1 PLALLVDREGPVV
14 QFLPVERADDRL
26 REGTH
31 GGDLGGAQRPVPR
44 EGGEFGHGILARVE
58 HHHVHRRRSLP
69 HLLPPHAR
77 PGTRRGPRQPGGVQG
92 TVRTSRPRTSPASS
106 RRWASAV
113 LDSGSRPAIRGRHGD
128 SRSSRPTAR
137 AARARSLTPAL
148 LIANPTMLASL
159 V

>member
-1 PLALLVDREGPVV
+1 PTPLV
-14 QFLPVERADDRL
+14 
-26 REGTH
+26 
-31 GGDLGGAQRPVPR
+31 GA
-44 EGGEFGHGILARVE
+44 GFGHVILPRVGQD
-58 HHHVHRRRSLP
+58 HGHRRRSLP
-69 HLLPPHAR
+69 PLLPPPAR
-77 PGTRRGPRQPGGVQG
+77 PGTRRGPRQRGGVQG
-92 TVRTSRPRTSPASS
+92 AVRTSRPRPSPASS